1 MDLKIMASVVF
12 WEARRVFL
20 TDTELVLSKAAEPAL
35 VSASILLHDIL
46 NVFEDKQHAEEGA
59 EGEHVLVLRTD
70 ACSAS
75 FGRTYILRMHDS
87 EKFNEWFPFL
97 QRRVEEARRR
107 HDEELAVEGLSSI
120 QKGIYRSRQAIR
132 RRLSSIAYQKFA
144 AVLILLSFLCDVL
157 EAELLPSSGDV

>member
-1 MDLKIMASVVF
+1 MPNEVCDKISWFASSTARHRVDGLTRGSSDLKTVITGIVMETEMDLKIMASVVF

-75 FGRTYILRMHDS
+75 FGRTHILRMHDS
-87 EKFNEWFPFL
+87 EKFNEWF
-97 QRRVEEARRR
+97 R
-107 HDEELAVEGLSSI
+107 
-120 QKGIYRSRQAIR
+120 
-132 RRLSSIAYQKFA
+132 
-144 AVLILLSFLCDVL
+144 
-157 EAELLPSSGDV
+157 